1 MKLFFRDHLSIIIL
15 YSISFLL
22 LPWIIHVLDDLS
34 SHYAYFIFLVSFLFI
49 LWLLGRYYRRRKFYL
64 HLQKNIN
71 TQDDLHLFE
80 PRAAIEQ
87 YYSEKLRQI
96 QYLFLTQQQRLE
108 EQAHEKQL
116 VLSHFAHQ
124 MKTPLSVIQL
134 IVQATPNKTTDEL
147 QQWHTI
153 NKECNKLTFT
163 LNQLLT
169 YERTSH
175 LVADLKIEPI
185 VLKGLVQEVINDL
198 KDFFIIREVFP
209 KLTFAEDQI
218 IYSDRKWLKIV
229 LYQVLNNAI
238 KYSEMAS
245 TIHIDYE
252 NEALHITNRG
262 ETIPSSEIAR
272 VFDLFYTGM
281 KGRSSGE
288 ATGIGLYLVKKILTT
303 LEHPFTLQSS
313 EHVTIFS
320 INFSNS
326 LKK

>member
-1 MKLFFRDHLSIIIL
+1 MASWSLLSKKK
-15 YSISFLL
+15 
-22 LPWIIHVLDDLS
+22 VLS
-34 SHYAYFIFLVSFLFI
+34 SFT
-49 LWLLGRYYRRRKFYL
+49 
-64 HLQKNIN
+64 KNIK

-96 QYLFLTQQQRLE
+96 QYLFLTQQHRLE

-134 IVQATPNKTTDEL
+134 IVQATSNKTTDEL

-198 KDFFIIREVFP
+198 KDFFIISEVFP

-238 KYSEMAS
+238 KYSEMAN

-262 ETIPSSEIAR
+262 ETIPTSEIAR
-272 VFDLFYTGM
+272 VFDLFYTGI
-281 KGRSSGE
+281 KGRTSGE
-288 ATGIGLYLVKKILTT
+288 ATGIGLYLVKR
-303 LEHPFTLQSS
+303 F
-313 EHVTIFS
+313 
-320 INFSNS
+320 
-326 LKK
+326 

>member
-49 LWLLGRYYRRRKFYL
+49 LWLLGRYYRRRKFYH

-87 YYSEKLRQI
+87 YYSEKLRQL

-147 QQWHTI
+147 QQWYTI

-185 VLKGLVQEVINDL
+185 VLKGLVKEVVNDL
-198 KDFFIIREVFP
+198 KDYFISKEVFP
-209 KLTFAEDQI
+209 KLMLAENQI
-218 IYSDRKWLKIV
+218 IYSDRKWLRIV
-229 LYQVLNNAI
+229 LYQILNNAV
-238 KYSEMAS
+238 KYSDATS
-245 TIHIDYE
+245 TIYVHYDNDTLILE
-252 NEALHITNRG
+252 NYG
-262 ETIPSSEIAR
+262 ETIPPNEISR
-272 VFDLFYTGM
+272 VFDLFYTGV
-281 KGRSSGE
+281 KGRTNGE
-288 ATGIGLYLVKKILTT
+288 ATGIGLFLVKKILSV
-303 LEHPFTLQSS
+303 LGHPFTLDSS
-313 EHVTIFS
+313 DHITTFS

>member
-34 SHYAYFIFLVSFLFI
+34 SHYAYFIFLVTFLFI
-49 LWLLGRYYRRRKFYL
+49 LWLLGRYYRRRKFYH
-64 HLQKNIN
+64 HLQKISKRRMIFIYLNHVQLLSN
-71 TQDDLHLFE
+71 TIVKTKANTVF
-80 PRAAIEQ
+80 I
-87 YYSEKLRQI
+87 
-96 QYLFLTQQQRLE
+96 LTQQQRLE

-134 IVQATPNKTTDEL
+134 IVQATSNKTTDEL

-198 KDFFIIREVFP
+198 KDFFIISEVFP

-218 IYSDRKWLKIV
+218 IYSDRKWLK
-229 LYQVLNNAI
+229 LYFI
-238 KYSEMAS
+238 KY
-245 TIHIDYE
+245 
-252 NEALHITNRG
+252 
-262 ETIPSSEIAR
+262 
-272 VFDLFYTGM
+272 
-281 KGRSSGE
+281 
-288 ATGIGLYLVKKILTT
+288 
-303 LEHPFTLQSS
+303 
-313 EHVTIFS
+313 
-320 INFSNS
+320 
-326 LKK
+326 